1 MLLKFLDGTK
11 YIACKNQQHQTA
23 DTSVRIDTTNM
34 LIVGGGAFLDVYE
47 EKKSTPC
54 GFVAPTAEKKKE
66 QTEPTMTD
74 FIEKA
79 MMPKEF
85 MGRVPVIIHLNNL
98 NIDSLRKI
106 LLESEDSALK
116 LQEEVFAE
124 EGVKLTTKDGYI
136 VAIASKALEEK
147 IGARG
152 LNKLITDST
161 WQAYDEVI
169 SNPGE
174 YDEVILTE
182 ETVENGKSFQL
193 IKKANKKSS

>member
-1 MLLKFLDGTK
+1 
-11 YIACKNQQHQTA
+11 
-23 DTSVRIDTTNM
+23 M

-47 EKKSTPC
+47 EKKSNPC
-54 GFVAPTAEKKKE
+54 GFVAPTQETKQENK
-66 QTEPTMTD
+66 EPTMTD
-74 FIEKA
+74 FIKKA

-106 LLESEDSALK
+106 LLDSEDSALK

-136 VAIASKALEEK
+136 IAIASKALEEK

-161 WQAYDEVI
+161 WQAYDEII
-169 SNPGE
+169 SNPGKYE
-174 YDEVILTE
+174 EVILSE
-182 ETVENGKSFQL
+182 ETVNDGKSFQL
-193 IKKANKKSS
+193 IKKGNKKSS

>member
-1 MLLKFLDGTK
+1 MSMK
-11 YIACKNQQHQTA
+11 
-23 DTSVRIDTTNM
+23 
-34 LIVGGGAFLDVYE
+34 
-47 EKKSTPC
+47 KKSTPC
-54 GFVAPTAEKKKE
+54 GFAAPSIEKKKE
-66 QTEPTMTD
+66 QKEPTMTD

-98 NIDSLRKI
+98 SIDSLRKI

-116 LQEEVFAE
+116 LQEEVFAQ

-136 VAIASKALEEK
+136 VSIATKALEEK

-161 WQAYDEVI
+161 WQAYDHII
-169 SNPGE
+169 SNPGAYE
-174 YDEVILTE
+174 EVILSE
-182 ETVENGKSFQL
+182 DTVENGESFQL
-193 IKKANKKSS
+193 VKKANKKSS